1 MTHQEGKQMP
11 QLLIGDEKGFEQV
24 AVNLIQNAI
33 KNSRHHGRVKVLY
46 SYDIQEDMII
56 FIVSDNGQ
64 GMNEKKI

>member
-1 MTHQEGKQMP
+1 MP

-33 KNSRHHGRVKVLY
+33 KNSRHNGQVKVLY

>member
-1 MTHQEGKQMP
+1 MP

-33 KNSRHHGRVKVLY
+33 KNSRHNGHVKVLY